1 MRREKEEKGERKNM
15 KAERWKERR
24 KGKEN
29 VWIIQGRAA
38 GGTGSLVSGLEEFR
52 VGGRTCESGGPCNR

>member
-29 VWIIQGRAA
+29 VWIIQEKASRVRAA
-38 GGTGSLVSGLEEFR
+38 QPLDWKD
-52 VGGRTCESGGPCNR
+52 